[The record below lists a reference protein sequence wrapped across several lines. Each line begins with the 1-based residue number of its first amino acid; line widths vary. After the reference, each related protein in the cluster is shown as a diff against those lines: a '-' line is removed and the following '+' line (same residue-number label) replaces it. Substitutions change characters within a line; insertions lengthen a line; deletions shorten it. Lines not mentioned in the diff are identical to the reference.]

1 MEKFRSLSIC
11 LLLAAA
17 LMVSAVGCQQPD
29 EGQTQPTGGGESKQP
44 VTLTFWDMAWGTAD
58 RYVPA
63 AEQIIANYKEVAPHV
78 TINYTNLPWS
88 NWFEAYSTAVAS
100 NGAPDVATGGG
111 YMPFQFATSDE
122 AADLQWIVDQWEKE
136 GTLEDFPEGFM
147 EYYRFK
153 DKQVG
158 ICFNVDPR
166 GILVR
171 KDWLEEKGLA
181 EPTNWDEF
189 LEMCKAFTDKEKG
202 TYGFAYGVAVDSA
215 GSFTNWAV
223 NNGGLS
229 FDREGNAAVD
239 TERNLQTMQFFS
251 DLKKAGV
258 LPEGIENYSGSDA
271 QKLFGAGKVGAV
283 YGGSDWAEIIMS
295 SSGLTEDQLTI
306 LHPLTS
312 PSGIQKNALYFNG
325 YMMFEQSSLK
335 QEGLNFIKWWSENN
349 QLLWEE
355 GGMSAFPARTSFMNS
370 LSVFQKPVSKKPFV
384 EYIIPNS
391 VQTVYPMQSGTP
403 SASMVEGQKYDMQM
417 MQSALT
423 QEEKSWQTL
432 LKKLQAELE
441 GTIQSMDQ

>member
-1 MEKFRSLSIC
+1 MDGGERKAPPFFYPRRYTVKRK
-11 LLLAAA
+11 A
-17 LMVSAVGCQQPD
+17 
-29 EGQTQPTGGGESKQP
+29 TGGPRYILS
-44 VTLTFWDMAWGTAD
+44 LIHIY

-111 YMPFQFATSDE
+111 YMPFRFATSDE

-202 TYGFAYGVAVDSA
+202 TYGFAYGVDVYKRQILTTSA
-215 GSFTNWAV
+215 TC
-223 NNGGLS
+223 
-229 FDREGNAAVD
+229 R
-239 TERNLQTMQFFS
+239 
-251 DLKKAGV
+251 
-258 LPEGIENYSGSDA
+258 
-271 QKLFGAGKVGAV
+271 
-283 YGGSDWAEIIMS
+283 
-295 SSGLTEDQLTI
+295 
-306 LHPLTS
+306 
-312 PSGIQKNALYFNG
+312 
-325 YMMFEQSSLK
+325 
-335 QEGLNFIKWWSENN
+335 
-349 QLLWEE
+349 
-355 GGMSAFPARTSFMNS
+355 
-370 LSVFQKPVSKKPFV
+370 
-384 EYIIPNS
+384 
-391 VQTVYPMQSGTP
+391 
-403 SASMVEGQKYDMQM
+403 
-417 MQSALT
+417 
-423 QEEKSWQTL
+423 
-432 LKKLQAELE
+432 
-441 GTIQSMDQ
+441 